1 MKNSLDH
8 WVDGFKYGG
17 LSGVVIGIF
26 IVLLAYLFGFL
37 PADAVEMS
45 ATVKVNDC
53 NACLAECRS
62 ICK

>member
-37 PADAVEMS
+37 PADAVEMT
-45 ATVKVNDC
+45 ATVPLTTEN
-53 NACLAECRS
+53 CLTTCIS
-62 ICK
+62 KCK